1 MSILSQC
8 FPPSPS
14 FTEKELP
21 DQTGKVALVTGSA
34 SGVGLELAKILYSR
48 NATVYIGARSS
59 SRVQTGFQAIQAAH
73 PSSKGRL
80 EAFVVDLADLESVKR
95 AVDNFLKREEKLH
108 VLVHNAG
115 VMMPPEGSKTTQGYD
130 LMMGTN
136 CLAPFLL
143 TKLLEPILRRTAI
156 AEGAAKKPFKAVRVV
171 FVGSLLTS
179 FGKPRGGVTL
189 TEDGVP
195 SDEYKG
201 MDRYMQTKFGDVF
214 LGAGFAK
221 ALGDDGILSVS
232 LHPGLMKTEL
242 QRNMPAVASMA
253 IGVVFKSA
261 KYGAYTELYAGFS
274 PKLTGADNGEFFIPW
289 GRKGVIPGHARTSL
303 KSKTEGGTEVA
314 DRFFAWCQQETRKY
328 L

>member
-8 FPPSPS
+8 FPPAPS

-21 DQTGKVALVTGSA
+21 DQTGKVVLVTGAA

-59 SRVQTGFQAIQAAH
+59 SRVQTGVQAIQAAH

-95 AVDNFLKREEKLH
+95 AVDNFLKQEERLH
-108 VLVHNAG
+108 VVVHNAG

-143 TKLLEPILRRTAI
+143 TKLLEPILRRTAV
-156 AEGAAKKPFKAVRVV
+156 AEGVAEKAHKAVRVV
-171 FVGSLLTS
+171 FVSSLITS

-189 TEDGVP
+189 DENGVP

-221 ALGDDGILSVS
+221 TLGSGILSVS

-242 QRNMPAVASMA
+242 QRNMPAVASFAM
-253 IGVVFKSA
+253 GVVFKPA

-274 PKLTGADNGEFFIPW
+274 PKVTVADNGEFFIPW
-289 GRKGVIPGHARTSL
+289 GRKGVIPGHVRASL
-303 KSKTEGGTEVA
+303 KSKAEGGTDVA
-314 DRFFAWCQQETRKY
+314 DRFFAWCGQETQEY